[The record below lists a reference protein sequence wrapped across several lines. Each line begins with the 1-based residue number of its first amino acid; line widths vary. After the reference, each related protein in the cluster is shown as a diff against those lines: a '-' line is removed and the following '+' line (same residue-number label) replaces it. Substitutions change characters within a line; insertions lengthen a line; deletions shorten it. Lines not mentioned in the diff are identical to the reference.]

1 MTGPRLTVEALQRL
15 LDDLEPGKRAQ
26 VVAVTPLAG
35 GYSRDTA
42 IADVEWA
49 DGGVERFVLRG
60 DPPPAVFMSERAA
73 EWRLLKSLSAT
84 SGTLTIP
91 TPRWFDSTGEH
102 FGAPCIISEFRRGR
116 SLQDLARENEEDLRE
131 VRSRFVD
138 AVGEIHATPL
148 DDLPEGMSRP
158 QDYDN
163 YVDGLLDMIDRYSR
177 SGRDARPALRYA
189 SARLRSYRPPA
200 VPLTLVHGDCQPSNF
215 LLGES
220 ELWVIDW
227 EFGRIG
233 DPREDL
239 GYYSHIPVPPNL
251 YQDDPEDFLA
261 RYRQRTGLSEEQVNP
276 DVVEY
281 FYLLGLIRL
290 YGQMMDAADAVADG
304 EHRGVMATYLVNG
317 VVYQYRTYF
326 EIARRLA
333 DSAAPVAGGVRP

>member
-15 LDDLEPGKRAQ
+15 LDDAEPGRSAR
-26 VVAVTPLAG
+26 VIDVTALAG

-49 DGGVERFVLRG
+49 DGSVERFVLRG
-60 DPPPAVFMSERAA
+60 DPPLSVFVSERAA

-84 SGTLTIP
+84 SGALTIP
-91 TPRWFDSTGEH
+91 TPRWFDSSGEH
-102 FGAPCIISEFRRGR
+102 FGAPCIVSEFRRGR
-116 SLQDLARENEEDLRE
+116 SLQDLARESEEDLRE

-138 AVGEIHATPL
+138 AVAEIHATPL
-148 DDLPEGMSRP
+148 DDLPDDMLRP
-158 QDYDN
+158 ENDDE

-189 SARLRSYRPPA
+189 AARLRSYRPPA

-261 RYRQRTGLSEEQVNP
+261 RYRERTGLSEEQVNP

-304 EHRGVMATYLVNG
+304 ERRGVMATYLING

-333 DSAAPVAGGVRP
+333 DGAATGGGGVRP